1 MLLQPAINQQ
11 SLADFRALNMC
22 GLAGWALACKPSCA
36 QAVPRSHSRECTSLR
51 TPSPYGQL
59 ECFSLGLPS
68 FFCHNTLIWRIFAEM
83 IMCCTSALQRV
94 ANLSSVSS
102 NEEKGEQRCQLNYT
116 APRLV
121 SVQSLPVVAK
131 REQAK
136 PCLVVQRVL
145 VWPSLRMPIRL
156 KVLSLVQRVISF
168 TAKSTN
174 RSATKKCDVSLQR
187 LSVFSLRD
195 VKSRQVVL
203 RIPQWAKTALFRG
216 SYYETSDLHF
226 CSVSDFAD
234 RCMYETRR
242 RIQPRRDFAARSAD
256 GRVTKQRLRATSK
269 QENASTVPLT
279 WGGFLRCSIPFQSR
293 HIEKDIT
300 CSIKS

>member
-22 GLAGWALACKPSCA
+22 GLAGWALACNPSRT
-36 QAVPRSHSRECTSLR
+36 QPVPRSHSRECTSLR

-59 ECFSLGLPS
+59 KCFSLGLPS
-68 FFCHNTLIWRIFAEM
+68 FFDLNTLIWPVFAEISM
-83 IMCCTSALQRV
+83 YCTSALQRV

-102 NEEKGEQRCQLNYT
+102 NEEIGEQRCQLNYT
-116 APRLV
+116 SPRLV
-121 SVQSLPVVAK
+121 SVQPLPVVGK
-131 REQAK
+131 REQTK
-136 PCLVVQRVL
+136 PCLVEQQVL
-145 VWPSLRMPIRL
+145 VWPSLLMPIRS
-156 KVLSLVQRVISF
+156 KVLSLVQRAISF
-168 TAKSTN
+168 TAKPTQI
-174 RSATKKCDVSLQR
+174 SATKKCDISLQR

-195 VKSRQVVL
+195 VKSRQFL
-203 RIPQWAKTALFRG
+203 LCIPQWAKTALFRG

>member
-22 GLAGWALACKPSCA
+22 GLAGWASACNPRHVQPAPRNRSC
-36 QAVPRSHSRECTSLR
+36 ECTSLR

-59 ECFSLGLPS
+59 KCFSLGLPG
-68 FFCHNTLIWRIFAEM
+68 FFARNTLILRVFVEM
-83 IMCCTSALQRV
+83 SMCYNSVLQRV

-102 NEEKGEQRCQLNYT
+102 NEEIGEQRCQSSYT
-116 APRLV
+116 SPRLV
-121 SVQSLPVVAK
+121 SVQPLPVVEK
-131 REQAK
+131 QEQTK
-136 PCLVVQRVL
+136 SCLVEQRVL

-156 KVLSLVQRVISF
+156 KVLSLVQRAISF
-168 TAKSTN
+168 TAKPTQI
-174 RSATKKCDVSLQR
+174 SAIKKCDVSLQR

-195 VKSRQVVL
+195 VKSRQFVL
-203 RIPQWAKTALFRG
+203 CIPQWAKTALFRG

-242 RIQPRRDFAARSAD
+242 RIQPRKDFAARSAD

-293 HIEKDIT
+293 HIEKEIT